1 MYTRTKL
8 HIPGSELQIGDLAKD
23 SITGFEGI
31 VTTHSRHLTGCDTL
45 WLTSRTE
52 THDGQGVARAFDILS
67 LELVDSNPMDV
78 KGFPENV
85 EPAG

>member
-23 SITGFEGI
+23 EITGFEGI
-31 VTTHSRHLTGCDTL
+31 VTTHSRHLTGCDTI
-45 WLTSRTE
+45 WLASQTE
-52 THDGQGVARAFDILS
+52 VHDGRSVDRCFDILR
-67 LELVDSNPMDV
+67 LELVQSNPMDV